1 MESGLPAMISRVSI
15 LRFCLFLALCVPA
28 FPQQLDVAIL
38 NGRVTDP
45 ESGLDAVRNVG
56 IRNGRIAAVTPESL
70 SAKTVIDAKGLV
82 VSPGFIDLHS
92 HGQTPENYR
101 FKARD
106 GVTTA
111 LELEVGAWPVTSWY
125 SERQGKALIN
135 FGASSGHIPA
145 SIAVMGD
152 SGRLLP
158 RDRAAENAPSAQ
170 QQSEI
175 LAHIRQG
182 LSDGALG
189 VGLGVAYVPHDS
201 REQIL
206 QVFQLAAEN
215 KATCFV
221 HMRNGGPLE
230 PGVVDSLQEVM
241 ADASATGASLHIV
254 HITSMALGQTQ
265 LALRIIAGAKQHGLD
280 VTTEAYSYTAG
291 MTDLSSA
298 IFNPGWQ
305 EHQGGI
311 SYSDLQWAA
320 TGERLTKESFERY
333 RRQGGMVAIHSIPE
347 AVVKLAMADPTV
359 IIASDGILEE
369 GKGHPRA
376 AGCYARVLGRYVREQ
391 HALTLMD
398 AIRKMSYL
406 PAQRLNLQQKGRLRV
421 GADAD
426 IAVIDPA
433 RVSDRAT
440 FEKPAQY
447 SDGIPYVLVNG
458 VLVVNN
464 GKLVDNVAPG
474 KPVKRGM

>member
-1 MESGLPAMISRVSI
+1 VWIF
-15 LRFCLFLALCVPA
+15 RFCLFLSLA
-28 FPQQLDVAIL
+28 FHAASQQFDVAIV
-38 NGRVTDP
+38 NGRVMDP
-45 ESGLDAVRNVG
+45 ASGVDDVRSVG
-56 IRNGRIAAVTPESL
+56 VRNGRIVAVSSERLTG
-70 SAKTVIDAKGLV
+70 KTVIDAKGLV
-82 VSPGFIDLHS
+82 VAPGFIDLHS

-111 LELEVGAWPVTSWY
+111 LELEVGASPVAPWY
-125 SERQGKALIN
+125 AERTGKALIN

-158 RDRAAENAPSAQ
+158 RDRAAENAPTPEQ
-170 QQSEI
+170 QREI
-175 LAHIRQG
+175 LGRIAQG
-182 LSDGALG
+182 LREGALG
-189 VGLGVAYVPHDS
+189 VGLGIAYVPHDT
-201 REQIL
+201 REQIF
-206 QVFQLAAEN
+206 QVFQTATAS

-221 HMRNGGPLE
+221 HMRNGGPVE
-230 PGVVDSLQEVM
+230 PGVVDAVQEVL
-241 ADASATGASLHIV
+241 ADAISTGTAIHIV
-254 HITSMALGQTQ
+254 HITSMALGQTA
-265 LALRIIAGAKQHGLD
+265 LALNMIAGAKAHGLD

-298 IFNPGWQ
+298 IFNTGWQ

-311 SYSDLQWAA
+311 TYSDLQWAA

-347 AVVKLAMADPTV
+347 NVVKLAMADPTV
-359 IIASDGILEE
+359 MVASDGILEE

-391 HALTLMD
+391 HALSLMD
-398 AIRKMSYL
+398 AIRKMSL
-406 PAQRLNLQQKGRLRV
+406 VPAERLKLETKGRIRV

-426 IAVIDPA
+426 ITIFDPA
-433 RVSDRAT
+433 RITDRAT
-440 FEKPAQY
+440 FENPAQY

-458 VLVVNN
+458 VPVVRNGQLVETA
-464 GKLVDNVAPG
+464 APG
-474 KPVKRGM
+474 RGIRRPI